1 MRLFGSV
8 TNFVQNVNEYGWLG
22 RVLDVQVESPDIN
35 FASFLHEDRLT
46 FYGTKIV
53 SRNTGTG
60 VVLRYTGT
68 DLLVAS
74 VTPLSNVSQMEMGEE
89 YS

>member
-35 FASFLHEDRLT
+35 FASLHEDTVPRSPAQNLS
-46 FYGTKIV
+46 YGIPV
-53 SRNTGTG
+53 R
-60 VVLRYTGT
+60 VLSYGIPARICW
-68 DLLVAS
+68 LH
-74 VTPLSNVSQMEMGEE
+74 P
-89 YS
+89 